1 MTTTHGGAARRVV
14 SRRAATRLSVTRL
27 GVTRLGAVAA
37 VVGLLPAL
45 AACGGG
51 EPGATGSAASGSA
64 SGAASGAASGTVT
77 LVTHDSW
84 AVSEDVLAAFEKE
97 SGLEVEQVPAGDAGT
112 LANQLVLTKD
122 APLGDVVFGIDNT
135 FASRVVDAGV
145 LDPYTPD
152 GLPESAQQ
160 YAVGDGGEL
169 TPVDMGDVCM
179 NLDTAWFDEQ
189 GLARPQTLEDLTKPE
204 YRDLTVV
211 TNPAT
216 SSPGLAFLLGTVGAF
231 GEDGWQGYWE
241 RLRDNGLKVDE
252 SWEDAYYADFSGAGE
267 GGQRPIVLSYATSPA
282 FTVTEDGSAST
293 TAAMLDTC
301 FRQVEYAGVLA
312 DAANP
317 EGARQLV
324 DFLVSEAFQADVPGQ
339 MYMYPVDD
347 AVELPAEWQRFAPL
361 AEDPFTVDPADV
373 AEHREEWIERWTQ
386 TVVG

>member
-1 MTTTHGGAARRVV
+1 MTTTHGAVD
-14 SRRAATRLSVTRL
+14 RRAATRRAA
-27 GVTRLGAVAA
+27 TRLGAVAA
-37 VVGLLPAL
+37 AVGLLPAL

-51 EPGATGSAASGSA
+51 NEPGTNGS
-64 SGAASGAASGTVT
+64 AASGAASDTVT

-84 AVSEDVLAAFEKE
+84 AVSEDVLAAFEEE
-97 SGLEVEQVPAGDAGT
+97 SGLEVKQVPAGDAGT

-152 GLPESAQQ
+152 GLPESARQ

-169 TPVDMGDVCM
+169 TPVDVGDVCV
-179 NLDTAWFDEQ
+179 NLDTGWFDEQ
-189 GLARPQTLEDLTKPE
+189 GLAQPRTLEDLTKPE

-241 RLRDNGLKVDE
+241 RLRDNGLKVDD

-282 FTVTEDGSAST
+282 FTVTDDGSAST

-312 DAANP
+312 GAANP
-317 EGARQLV
+317 EGAQRLV

-347 AVELPAEWQRFAPL
+347 AVELPAEWQKFAPL
-361 AEDPFTVDPADV
+361 AENPFTVDPADV
-373 AEHREEWIERWTQ
+373 AEHREEWIEQWTQ

>member
-1 MTTTHGGAARRVV
+1 MTTTHGGAARR
-14 SRRAATRLSVTRL
+14 STARL
-27 GVTRLGAVAA
+27 GAARLGAVTA

-45 AACGGG
+45 AACGGSG
-51 EPGATGSAASGSA
+51 DEPGASAGS
-64 SGAASGAASGTVT
+64 AASGTVT

-84 AVSEDVLAAFEKE
+84 AVSEDVLAAFEQQ
-97 SGLEVEQVPAGDAGT
+97 SGLEVKQVPAGDAGT

-135 FASRVVDAGV
+135 FASRVIDAGV
-145 LDPYTPD
+145 LDPYTPAD
-152 GLPESAQQ
+152 LPESAQQ

-169 TPVDMGDVCM
+169 TPVDMGDVCL

-189 GLARPQTLEDLTKPE
+189 GVERPETLEDLTKPE

-231 GEDGWQGYWE
+231 GEDGWQDYWQ
-241 RLRDNGLKVDE
+241 RLRDNGLKVDD
-252 SWEDAYYADFSGAGE
+252 SWEDAYYADFSGSGE

-282 FTVTEDGSAST
+282 FTVTDDGSAST
-293 TAAMLDTC
+293 TAAMLQTC
-301 FRQVEYAGVLA
+301 FRQVEYAGVLQG
-312 DAANP
+312 AANP
-317 EGARQLV
+317 AGAQQLV

-347 AVELPAEWQRFAPL
+347 TVELPADWQKFAPL
-361 AEDPFTVDPADV
+361 AEQPFTVDPADV
-373 AEHREEWIERWTQ
+373 AEHREEWIEQWTQ